1 MVAVVHAPGLP
12 VTLADVGLVTH
23 TVEVVQQNLA
33 RRLTVVCVRDGHRD
47 VATIHRHALGM
58 GTAMSL
64 Q

>member
-1 MVAVVHAPGLP
+1 MVTVVHTPGLP
-12 VTLADVGLVTH
+12 VTLADVSLVTH